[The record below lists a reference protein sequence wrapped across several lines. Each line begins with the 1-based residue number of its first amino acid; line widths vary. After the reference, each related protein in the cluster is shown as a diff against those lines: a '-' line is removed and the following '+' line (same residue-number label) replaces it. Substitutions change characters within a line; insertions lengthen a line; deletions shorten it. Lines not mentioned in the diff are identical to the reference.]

1 MSSSDTN
8 IMMHHPVLIAIT
20 GGIGSGKSVVST
32 ILKVAGY
39 GVYDCDQRAKMLM
52 NSDPHIKEALTG
64 SFSSEIY
71 RNGTLNRPMLSDIIF
86 NDKESLHLVNSIVH
100 PVVRDDILKWASQQS
115 IVPAFIETAILKE
128 GGLDTM
134 VHEVWNVTAP
144 IETRIERVIKRNNIS
159 RDKVI
164 ERINNQRELGDC
176 NGKRVVSIVNDN
188 TTPLLPQVVEA
199 ISKFL

>member
-1 MSSSDTN
+1 MSHNS
-8 IMMHHPVLIAIT
+8 ILIAIT
-20 GGIGSGKSVVST
+20 GGIGAGKSVVST

-52 NSDPHIKEALTG
+52 NSDPRIKQALTD

-71 RNGTLNRPMLSDIIF
+71 SNGILNRQMLSDIIF
-86 NDKESLHLVNSIVH
+86 NNKEALHLVNSIVH
-100 PVVRDDILKWASQQS
+100 PVVRDDITKWAAQQS
-115 IVPAFIETAILKE
+115 TMPSFIETAILKE
-128 GGLDTM
+128 GGLDSM
-134 VHEVWNVTAP
+134 VQEVWSVTAP
-144 IETRIERVIKRNNIS
+144 IETRIERVVKRNDIS

-164 ERINNQRELGDC
+164 ERINNQQELGDC